1 MQHAR
6 INRVWVNLVSIH
18 GVTLV
23 RKYKVFVVK
32 NCRKPSDHG
41 QNADQKQNTPTHTLH
56 AEKQWHYCS
65 KKKDTNYVVT
75 RRQPTILVIERKNI
89 VARTEFQVKI
99 LHFEPEDK
107 CNCALDKYMS
117 GLIPQKSESLI

>member
-32 NCRKPSDHG
+32 NCRSHPTMVRMLTKSKILQLTHCTLKNNG
-41 QNADQKQNTPTHTLH
+41 TTAATKRTPTMSLQGDSQLYLLSNVKTL
-56 AEKQWHYCS
+56 
-65 KKKDTNYVVT
+65 
-75 RRQPTILVIERKNI
+75 
-89 VARTEFQVKI
+89 
-99 LHFEPEDK
+99 
-107 CNCALDKYMS
+107 
-117 GLIPQKSESLI
+117 SLEQNFK